1 MDRTLNLFGK
11 KNPEK
16 EGTVPREW
24 TEQTD
29 QMKERWF
36 VFLQKLE
43 DRMEELCSA
52 SVIELKAMRDQS
64 GDLFDR
70 DIYQVQS
77 GIAGQ
82 LSQMDRKV
90 TEVYEQQVSPF
101 YKQLLNQL
109 DDARL
114 PGAIAYDFRELC
126 GERRDRF
133 EAVRDKWRKQLD
145 EAVKP
150 DHEAAYRRVLEEHEQ
165 VKSKFKCQQCGAAI
179 NVDKIYLTST
189 YLSCSACGTQN
200 TFQPSSIA
208 QNLPHLARS
217 LAEERTAH
225 LLQEYSINARPEL
238 YRHYLRAMF
247 DEWNKIVPD
256 MTSSN
261 EKFYQRLLSD
271 FNNTVV

>member
-1 MDRTLNLFGK
+1 MLNLFGK

-16 EGTVPREW
+16 ESTVPREW
-24 TEQTD
+24 KEQTD

-43 DRMEELCSA
+43 DRMQELCA
-52 SVIELKAMRDQS
+52 AGLTELQAMRASS

-70 DIYQVQS
+70 DIYQVHS
-77 GIAGQ
+77 GIIGQ
-82 LSQMDRKV
+82 LSQMQNKTR
-90 TEVYEQQVSPF
+90 EVYEQQVYPYF
-101 YKQLLNQL
+101 DQLQKQLSAAGLSGNN
-109 DDARL
+109 
-114 PGAIAYDFRELC
+114 AYAFREAC
-126 GERRDRF
+126 NEKRDHF
-133 EAVRDKWRKQLD
+133 DALFHDWKQKLD
-145 EAVKP
+145 EGIRP

-179 NVDKIYLTST
+179 NVDKIYFTST
-189 YLSCSACGTQN
+189 YLPCSACGTQN

-225 LLQEYSINARPEL
+225 LLQEYRINARPEL